1 MSGGSRRSGRGLH
14 RSDAAPLDAPL
25 AKVVAISADV
35 HGGHGSLGNNYLGQ
49 LTPSAPIDF
58 LF

>member
-1 MSGGSRRSGRGLH
+1 MNGGPSRSGCGLP
-14 RSDAAPLDAPL
+14 RSDVAPL

>member
-1 MSGGSRRSGRGLH
+1 MNGGSRKSGRGLP
-14 RSDAAPLDAPL
+14 RSDVAPSDVRL

-49 LTPSAPIDF
+49 RTPSALIDF